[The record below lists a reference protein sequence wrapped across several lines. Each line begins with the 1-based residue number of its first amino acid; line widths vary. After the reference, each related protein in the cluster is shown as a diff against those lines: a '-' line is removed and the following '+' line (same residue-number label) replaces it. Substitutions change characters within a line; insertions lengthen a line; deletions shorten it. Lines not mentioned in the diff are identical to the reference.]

1 MFEHIELYDSIG
13 KLPMKSADEKMR
25 PTEVVNTETLLRL
38 DAARKQRAYKP
49 AMAKR

>member
-25 PTEVVNTETLLRL
+25 PTLPRW
-38 DAARKQRAYKP
+38 
-49 AMAKR
+49 